1 MQKIDMDMIQNLLS
15 STQNP
20 DMMVQQLAQNN
31 PLLSMVLQKVSKSN
45 MSMKDFAIAYAK
57 NNNIDI
63 QPVLDMLSK
72 NGQ

>member
-1 MQKIDMDMIQNLLS
+1 METIDVNMVQNLLS
-15 STQNP
+15 STQDPNQL
-20 DMMVQQLAQNN
+20 VQQLAQNN
-31 PLLSMVLQKVSKSN
+31 PVMAMILHKANNSR
-45 MSMKDFAIAYAK
+45 MSMKDFAMMYAK